1 MKKDKKLK
9 YPEKDIDWDN
19 LTKEEFFELQMKTC
33 IEDNEERMKEHYKKY
48 KYNDAKFYEPI
59 PLEEF

>member
-1 MKKDKKLK
+1 MKKEPNLEIPKN
-9 YPEKDIDWDN
+9 DIDWDN
-19 LTKEEFFELQMKTC
+19 LTKEEFAELQMKTC
-33 IEDNEERMKEHYKKY
+33 VEEHEQKMKERYRKY

>member
-1 MKKDKKLK
+1 MEKEPNL
-9 YPEKDIDWDN
+9 EILNKDIDWDN
-19 LTKEEFFELQMKTC
+19 LTKEEFAELQMKTC
-33 IEDNEERMKEHYKKY
+33 VEEHEQKMKERYRKY